1 MKAIVTSNDETTA
14 DEPQRIDLTQFA
26 GTTPGPWTNAPLIG
40 TIVQGV
46 RAGKDASERAFDGND
61 PDYQALFLIPDLLA
75 ELKRMYE
82 REDALMKA
90 REIWL
95 IEERRLEKKV
105 EVSQKEMRQSLIR
118 TSDIEKALRKALRI
132 IRDDLDE
139 VTSSPINEVEKDK
152 LLKKIRNFANDA
164 SQ

>member
-1 MKAIVTSNDETTA
+1 MTTHSGLNSPIVTSNDETTA
-14 DEPQRIDLTQFA
+14 ATPQRIDLAELEDLRSHWKINCTDQHADELFSQ
-26 GTTPGPWTNAPLIG
+26 WIG
-40 TIVQGV
+40 DRKEEIM
-46 RAGKDASERAFDGND
+46 
-61 PDYQALFLIPDLLA
+61 A

-82 REDALMKA
+82 REDFLMKA
-90 REIWL
+90 REMWL

-105 EVSQKEMRQSLIR
+105 EVSQKEMRQSLVR

-139 VTSSPINEVEKDK
+139 VTSNPINEVEKDK

>member
-1 MKAIVTSNDETTA
+1 
-14 DEPQRIDLTQFA
+14 
-26 GTTPGPWTNAPLIG
+26 
-40 TIVQGV
+40 
-46 RAGKDASERAFDGND
+46 
-61 PDYQALFLIPDLLA
+61 
-75 ELKRMYE
+75 MYE
-82 REDALMKA
+82 REDFLMKA
-90 REIWL
+90 REMWL

-105 EVSQKEMRQSLIR
+105 EVSQKEMRQSLVR

>member
-1 MKAIVTSNDETTA
+1 M
-14 DEPQRIDLTQFA
+14 
-26 GTTPGPWTNAPLIG
+26 
-40 TIVQGV
+40 
-46 RAGKDASERAFDGND
+46 
-61 PDYQALFLIPDLLA
+61 A

-82 REDALMKA
+82 REDFLMKA
-90 REIWL
+90 REMWL

-105 EVSQKEMRQSLIR
+105 EVSQKEMRQSLVR

-139 VTSSPINEVEKDK
+139 VTSNPINEVEKDK

-164 SQ
+164 SR